1 MMKNLCELIG
11 KENVW
16 ELNLRSTS
24 FWPKLPFGEKIMYL
38 NYFLHDHKSK
48 NKCKYLPR
56 ESQASTENS
65 TLWDKKELFINSIF
79 LFSKPDLSS
88 DSTAEKLY
96 KINNNVVHLQKNS
109 KHYSTSQ
116 LKGSPF

>member
-1 MMKNLCELIG
+1 MWDHRQRERLGIKPEVDFIL
-11 KENVW
+11 
-16 ELNLRSTS
+16 TQ
-24 FWPKLPFGEKIMYL
+24 LPFDQKIMYL
-38 NYFLHDHKSK
+38 NYYLLHDHKFK

-65 TLWDKKELFINSIF
+65 TLWDKKELFVNSIF

-116 LKGSPF
+116 